1 VTEHTICKLAQSCE
15 EMPGSP
21 DHCQTH
27 RCNMEFPCRDALLLV
42 IGDLKHDYDRL
53 AAHENALH
61 QIIEQAEARETALRE
76 ALPAIAD
83 ELELIAFE
91 WESHTPMP
99 FSLIEAIEK
108 RWPEEP
114 QDEDLREA
122 LLNAASVARALS
134 GEGSNQ

>member
-1 VTEHTICKLAQSCE
+1 VLPYASCRVRGPIVTEHTICKLAQSCE

-76 ALPAIAD
+76 ALEEMLCEVHKRSPKSKRHSAWFSPGTVGARLCEIA
-83 ELELIAFE
+83 
-91 WESHTPMP
+91 
-99 FSLIEAIEK
+99 
-108 RWPEEP
+108 R
-114 QDEDLREA
+114 
-122 LLNAASVARALS
+122 RALS
-134 GEGSNQ
+134 GEGRPE